1 MKGNKYFKTL
11 RFTSSEID
19 TIDERL
25 NAASRMIEESGGTVV
40 SSLPPVTF
48 GLTPIYLVYTLVY
61 TAGQE
66 VSDKKG
72 E

>member
-11 RFTSSEID
+11 RFTPSEID

-25 NAASRMIEESGGTVV
+25 NAASRMIEEGGGTVV
-40 SSLPPVTF
+40 GSLPPVTF